1 MDNILLYN
9 KLTKL
14 PESMKAEV
22 SDFVDF
28 LLSKTKTKKQTQKR
42 PKFGSIKGAFK
53 MKKNFDDPIEEFK
66 DYQ

>member
-1 MDNILLYN
+1 MDSILLYN

-14 PESMKAEV
+14 PESMKVEV

-28 LLSKTKTKKQTQKR
+28 LLSKAKEKQRANNR
-42 PKFGSIKGAFK
+42 PKYGSLKGAFK
-53 MKKNFDDPIEEFK
+53 MKKNFDAPVEEFN